1 MLATAERTTMAKKKA
16 AAASESRKH
25 SAMIRVEPEAHERAA
40 IAASLM
46 RVSLGDYASRILT
59 EAADRDIAREA
70 AKLTKPPKGKAPK
83 GETDQ

>member
-1 MLATAERTTMAKKKA
+1 MLAIAGRETMAKKRA
-16 AAASESRKH
+16 DARKH
-25 SAMIRVEPEAHERAA
+25 SAMIRVDGTAHERASL
-40 IAASLM
+40 AASLM